1 VQAMREQALAMQKS
15 LQEQQKANAKTNAK
29 KADDLEKELG
39 L

>member
-1 VQAMREQALAMQKS
+1 MQEQAQALRKS
-15 LQEQQKANAKTNAK
+15 MQEQQQANAAANAR